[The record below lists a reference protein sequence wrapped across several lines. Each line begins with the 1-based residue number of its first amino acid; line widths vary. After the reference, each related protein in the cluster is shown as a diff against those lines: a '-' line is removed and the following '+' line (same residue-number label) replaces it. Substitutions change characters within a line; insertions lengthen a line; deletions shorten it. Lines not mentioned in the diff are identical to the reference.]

1 MQLNLEKVRM
11 YAKKADNRAL
21 LDRVTVFQQGME
33 PAAIEI
39 IKKELL
45 QRGISHADISQHE
58 NIYKDLVIRGPE
70 GMPRLCK
77 KCSLPAISLEW
88 GWLKVFGFI
97 PLLPWQYL
105 FCEEHNTRVK

>member
-1 MQLNLEKVRM
+1 MQLDLEKVRM

-45 QRGISHADISQHE
+45 QRGISPSDICQHE
-58 NIYKDLVIRGPE
+58 SIYKDLVSAAQKVCRGFAKNAPC
-70 GMPRLCK
+70 P
-77 KCSLPAISLEW
+77 
-88 GWLKVFGFI
+88 
-97 PLLPWQYL
+97 Q
-105 FCEEHNTRVK
+105 

>member
-1 MQLNLEKVRM
+1 MQLDLEKVRM

-45 QRGISHADISQHE
+45 QRGISPADISQHE
-58 NIYKDLVIRGPE
+58 IVYKDLIP
-70 GMPRLCK
+70 K
-77 KCSLPAISLEW
+77 KTLFFNKISFMYHSITSPTPFYKKSLN
-88 GWLKVFGFI
+88 KV
-97 PLLPWQYL
+97 
-105 FCEEHNTRVK
+105 

>member
-1 MQLNLEKVRM
+1 MQLDLEKVRM

-39 IKKELL
+39 IKIELL
-45 QRGISHADISQHE
+45 QRGISPADISQHE
-58 NIYKDLVIRGPE
+58 SIYKDLVIRGPE

-88 GWLKVFGFI
+88 GWLKVFGII
-97 PLLPWQYL
+97 PMLPWQNL
-105 FCEEHNTRVK
+105 FCEEHKTRIK